1 MLPNVT
7 SDASAF
13 VEKAYDYVI
22 IGGGTAGLALASRLS
37 DNPNITIGVLE
48 AGQDRSDDP
57 TIRLAGG
64 WLVSAFVPGAEFH
77 WPFETTEQTH
87 AAGQK
92 VDVHRGKV
100 LGGTSAINALMWTRA
115 SKAEYDALVELGN
128 PGWSFDELLPYFKRS
143 QAHTPQENNI
153 IPGTGTLSPSQGSY
167 GPVKTS
173 FNTWYSS
180 LIKPFLAAAA
190 TLSIPLNSDPNSGNM
205 VGMNNVTRM
214 VDNEDGTR
222 SHSGAAYLPRT
233 AGRNNISVLVGAY
246 TTKIAI
252 AKEGHELVAKQ
263 VHFDVDGTNHVVR
276 ANEEVILSAGAY
288 QTPQILELSGIG
300 KTSVLSK
307 FGIETL
313 LELPVG
319 DNLQEQLLISTNAS
333 LTDEAVS
340 NLSVDP
346 FIEGLQPEPGKD
358 AAATNT
364 SGPFISVPIR
374 SATSSSEHAEFV
386 ALLNSYLADE
396 SLTPLERAQ
405 FTIQRRWLSSADS
418 SNVAELLCEFSCM
431 PGLAGLPLADGR
443 VTLWNPVAHL
453 HPTSRG
459 SVHINSPDP
468 FAQPSIDPKFLSRAY
483 DMKAFL
489 QALRLREKIIR
500 APPLDS
506 MITQSAI
513 PPSSVQT
520 DEEVEAF
527 IKANITTFAHP
538 VGTAAM
544 AARNL
549 GGVVDQNL
557 KVYGTRNIRVVDAS
571 IIPLQIS
578 ATPASTV
585 FAIAEKAA
593 DIILATTS

>member
-1 MLPNVT
+1 
-7 SDASAF
+7 
-13 VEKAYDYVI
+13 
-22 IGGGTAGLALASRLS
+22 
-37 DNPNITIGVLE
+37 
-48 AGQDRSDDP
+48 
-57 TIRLAGG
+57 
-64 WLVSAFVPGAEFH
+64 
-77 WPFETTEQTH
+77 
-87 AAGQK
+87 
-92 VDVHRGKV
+92 
-100 LGGTSAINALMWTRA
+100 
-115 SKAEYDALVELGN
+115 
-128 PGWSFDELLPYFKRS
+128 
-143 QAHTPQENNI
+143 
-153 IPGTGTLSPSQGSY
+153 
-167 GPVKTS
+167 
-173 FNTWYSS
+173 
-180 LIKPFLAAAA
+180 
-190 TLSIPLNSDPNSGNM
+190 
-205 VGMNNVTRM
+205 
-214 VDNEDGTR
+214 
-222 SHSGAAYLPRT
+222 
-233 AGRNNISVLVGAY
+233 
-246 TTKIAI
+246 
-252 AKEGHELVAKQ
+252 
-263 VHFDVDGTNHVVR
+263 
-276 ANEEVILSAGAY
+276 
-288 QTPQILELSGIG
+288 
-300 KTSVLSK
+300 
-307 FGIETL
+307 
-313 LELPVG
+313 
-319 DNLQEQLLISTNAS
+319 
-333 LTDEAVS
+333 
-340 NLSVDP
+340 
-346 FIEGLQPEPGKD
+346 
-358 AAATNT
+358 
-364 SGPFISVPIR
+364 FISVPIR

-418 SNVAELLCEFSCM
+418 SNVAELLCVFSCM

-585 FAIAEKAA
+585 FAIAEKVFVIHVAVENLA
-593 DIILATTS
+593 NANERLRILF